1 MNFQLINLQV
11 NGYKGVS
18 FTSIQLT
25 EENCRYAIKQYLF
38 DTKCWKFLPT
48 VITTSEEVYKHVLPI
63 LHKVSEEFKEQIPGF
78 HLEGP
83 FISRKCKG
91 AHDDQYI
98 TEIHTGNLDK
108 LRELS
113 GNKIKI
119 ITVASELFNIDKLIN
134 YCKKYN
140 IKVSLGHQ
148 NSTVSDIQKASDYGA
163 SLLTHLGNGI
173 SQKIDRHDNAIIGG
187 LVCDDLTA
195 MIIPDG
201 FHLPDYFIKLIIK
214 VKGIDKV
221 ICVSDI
227 SPLGGLKAGEYS
239 GRDIGMNNIVRLEEN
254 GKLHIPSLNCLAGS
268 SMNIL
273 QCAQYLFS
281 NNIVTYEEIKKM
293 FYINPMKI
301 LHN

>member
-1 MNFQLINLQV
+1 M
-11 NGYKGVS
+11 
-18 FTSIQLT
+18 
-25 EENCRYAIKQYLF
+25 
-38 DTKCWKFLPT
+38 
-48 VITTSEEVYKHVLPI
+48 YKHVLPI
-63 LHKVSEEFKEQIPGF
+63 LNKVSEEFKEQIPGF

-83 FISRKCKG
+83 FISRECKG
-91 AHDDQYI
+91 AHDERYI
-98 TEIHTGNLDK
+98 TSIHLGNLDK
-108 LRELS
+108 LRVLS

-119 ITVASELFNIDKLIN
+119 ITVASELFNMNKLTK
-134 YCKKYN
+134 YCKKFN

-148 NSTVSDIQKASDYGA
+148 NSTVSDIQKASEYGA

-173 SQKIDRHDNAIIGG
+173 PKKIDRHDNAIIGG

-214 VKGIDKV
+214 AKGIDKV

-227 SPLGGLKAGEYS
+227 SPLGGLEPGEYS
-239 GRDIGMNNIVRLEEN
+239 GREIGMDGIIKLEEN
-254 GKLHIPSLNCLAGS
+254 GKLHIPSLDCLAGS

-281 NNIVTYEEIKKM
+281 NNISTYEEIKKM

-301 LHN
+301 LE